1 MPQVKSSLCR
11 LVLLAMAACIGLAV
25 GATVDAQP
33 AKADMVR
40 VSVPQD
46 LRIDWTGMVVSRQ
59 ELLCLALNDYWE
71 ARGESTRGRVAV
83 AQVVL
88 NRARDPRF
96 PSGICD
102 VVSQNPS
109 GKPRTCQFSWYCDGR
124 SDLPTNAAAWRSS
137 VLLAKSLLT
146 RNNAISDLTH
156 GALWYHN
163 RTVDPG
169 WAGRLA
175 FATRVGDHYF
185 YREIGPRLEQASQP
199 PQTFAD
205 WTEAQ
210 TRAETEAR
218 TGGQTTTQE
227 DDGQVARTRP

>member
-1 MPQVKSSLCR
+1 MTQVETSLRR
-11 LVLLAMAACIGLAV
+11 LFSLALAACLGLAMTTAF
-25 GATVDAQP
+25 DSRSAQ
-33 AKADMVR
+33 ADMVS
-40 VSVPQD
+40 VSVPPD

-109 GKPRTCQFSWYCDGR
+109 GKPLTCQFSWYCDGR
-124 SDLPTNAAAWRSS
+124 SDRPTNAAAWRSS

-205 WTEAQ
+205 WTEARTQ
-210 TRAETEAR
+210 AEGEAR
-218 TGGQTTTQE
+218 TGHQTTAQE
-227 DDGQVARTRP
+227 DGQVARTLR

>member
-1 MPQVKSSLCR
+1 MATT
-11 LVLLAMAACIGLAV
+11 LVLAVLATGAAR
-25 GATVDAQP
+25 P
-33 AKADMVR
+33 AHADMVR
-40 VSVPQD
+40 VSVPGD
-46 LRIDWTGMVVSRQ
+46 LRIDWTNMVVSRD

-96 PSGICD
+96 PGSICD
-102 VVSQNPS
+102 VVSQNRS
-109 GKPRTCQFSWYCDGR
+109 GKPRSCQFSWYCDGR
-124 SDLPTNAAAWRSS
+124 SDRPTNATAWRSS

-146 RNNAISDLTH
+146 RNNAISDLTG

-163 RTVDPG
+163 RTVNPG

-185 YREIGPRLEQASQP
+185 YRETGPRLEQARQP

-210 TRAETEAR
+210 QAETAGPTTAR
-218 TGGQTTTQE
+218 E
-227 DDGQVARTRP
+227 DGQVARTRR